1 MAGGDTGAPEARRLW
16 CPLEGGVVGRQG
28 EGGGGAIFEC
38 DVHEAGGG
46 EGGGECLVS
55 GWCVRS
61 ALSMNFRSFLLPKLV
76 E

>member
-1 MAGGDTGAPEARRLW
+1 V
-16 CPLEGGVVGRQG
+16 GVVQYLSVMYMKL
-28 EGGGGAIFEC
+28 A
-38 DVHEAGGG
+38 GG